1 MDSREDIPRVS
12 VDTVHDWQRLR
23 SNCKNAALAHLQA
36 QIGATSLGDEQD
48 TLLSH
53 MNQFIDLSFGTA
65 QPNLRVNGH
74 NYEALNDKGDM
85 EPFDEALDRRIW
97 SLADT
102 RLQWHRRIAETRRS
116 VPLELGTSIS
126 SILDQ
131 QRANDP
137 EITEPLDDLGE
148 EVLLKTGESFQHI
161 QEAISKTSALFEE
174 LDQTITLQQ
183 DRAERVRSATAEVN
197 VLKP

>member
-1 MDSREDIPRVS
+1 MQERGFSSPTGSDWCHQSR
-12 VDTVHDWQRLR
+12 
-23 SNCKNAALAHLQA
+23 
-36 QIGATSLGDEQD
+36 
-48 TLLSH
+48 
-53 MNQFIDLSFGTA
+53 TA

-102 RLQWHRRIAETRRS
+102 RLQWHRRIAETRRN

>member
-1 MDSREDIPRVS
+1 MDSREDMPRVS
-12 VDTVHDWQRLR
+12 VDTVQDWQRLR

-36 QIGATSLGDEQD
+36 QIGATSLGGEQD
-48 TLLSH
+48 ALLSH
-53 MNQFIDLSFGTA
+53 MNQFIDLSFSTA

-74 NYEALNDKGDM
+74 NFEALNDKGDM

-102 RLQWHRRIAETRRS
+102 RLQWHRRIAETRRN

-148 EVLLKTGESFQHI
+148 EVLLKLG
-161 QEAISKTSALFEE
+161 SKSGRLSQRLLLFLRNLTRPSHCNEIGQRE
-174 LDQTITLQQ
+174 
-183 DRAERVRSATAEVN
+183 
-197 VLKP
+197 